1 VSRSAKPQSEPR
13 PPSRIRRAA
22 VPSAV
27 AVLVFGLSWFAAWWA
42 SGNPPSWLS
51 IGWSTLL
58 SPLVIAAVFGLAA
71 GLVALLM
78 RTPRERGGTVGR
90 WLGALFRFV
99 VTVATVAV
107 LSWSLGGLRHEPH
120 AGEWIGLGVGLLLG
134 LLTWF
139 LLWEWRRRRHP

>member
-1 VSRSAKPQSEPR
+1 VSRSAKPQSEP

-22 VPSAV
+22 VPIAV
-27 AVLVFGLSWFAAWWA
+27 AVLVFGLSWFAARWA

-58 SPLVIAAVFGLAA
+58 SPLVIAAVLGLAA

-78 RTPRERGGTVGR
+78 RTPQEGGGAIGR
-90 WLGALFRFV
+90 WGGAVFRFV

-107 LSWSLGGLRHEPH
+107 LSWSLAGLRHEPH

-139 LLWEWRRRRHP
+139 LLWEWRRRQHP

>member
-1 VSRSAKPQSEPR
+1 VSRSAEPHSEPR

-22 VPSAV
+22 VAVSV
-27 AVLVFGLSWFAAWWA
+27 AVLVFGLSWFAAWQA

-71 GLVALLM
+71 GLVAFLM
-78 RTPRERGGTVGR
+78 GEADGTVGR
-90 WLGALFRFV
+90 RLGALFRFV

-107 LSWSLGGLRHEPH
+107 LSWSLGALPHEPH

-139 LLWEWRRRRHP
+139 LLWEWRRRRQP

>member
-1 VSRSAKPQSEPR
+1 V
-13 PPSRIRRAA
+13 
-22 VPSAV
+22 
-27 AVLVFGLSWFAAWWA
+27 

-58 SPLVIAAVFGLAA
+58 SPLVIGAVFGLAA

-78 RTPRERGGTVGR
+78 RTPRERGGPVGR
-90 WLGALFRFV
+90 WLRVVSRFV
-99 VTVATVAV
+99 VIVATVAV
-107 LSWSLGGLRHEPH
+107 LSGSLGGLRHEPH

-139 LLWEWRRRRHP
+139 VLWEWRRRRYP